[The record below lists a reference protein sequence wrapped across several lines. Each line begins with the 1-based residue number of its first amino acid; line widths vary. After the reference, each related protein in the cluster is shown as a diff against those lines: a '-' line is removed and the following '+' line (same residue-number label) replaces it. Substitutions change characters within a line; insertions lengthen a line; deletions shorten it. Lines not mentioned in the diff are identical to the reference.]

1 MPDELPARLRGLPTW
16 MVSQAAVRSHRLV
29 VHALSGSDARGH
41 HYRLLVALHEQG
53 SADQSQLGRR
63 TALDRSD
70 VAVAVDELER
80 RGLVRRRRDP
90 DDGRRKRVEIT
101 DAGISFLT
109 ELDTAISSAQDELL
123 RPLPADQRQV
133 FLELLGRLQP
143 DPGGTG
149 D

>member
-16 MVSQAAVRSHRLV
+16 MVGQAAVRSHRLV
-29 VHALSGSDARGH
+29 VHALSGSDARGY

-101 DAGISFLT
+101 DAGLTFLA
-109 ELDTAISSAQDELL
+109 ELDMAMSAAQDELL

-133 FLELLGRLQP
+133 FLALLGQLQP
-143 DPGGTG
+143 DPDGTV